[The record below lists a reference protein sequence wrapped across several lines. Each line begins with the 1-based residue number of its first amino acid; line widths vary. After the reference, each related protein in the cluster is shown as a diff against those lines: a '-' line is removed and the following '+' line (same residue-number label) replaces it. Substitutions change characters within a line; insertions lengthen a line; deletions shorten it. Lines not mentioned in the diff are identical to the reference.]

1 MAALDRGPYLRGRS
15 AHNHSCVKACGEC
28 RVACEMRARCVRDTR
43 RTSTPHG
50 AMQRPPGAVDGET
63 ASAMLRERRDA
74 TIRARVLANPTLRAH
89 QQHLESVG
97 VVDSVTKAVPK
108 AASTASPVSRRPRKR
123 STLQP
128 APTAAPKPADPH
140 AKHVMPPVKP
150 PVEMVPQTR

>member
-1 MAALDRGPYLRGRS
+1 
-15 AHNHSCVKACGEC
+15 
-28 RVACEMRARCVRDTR
+28 
-43 RTSTPHG
+43 
-50 AMQRPPGAVDGET
+50 MQRPPGAVDGET
-63 ASAMLRERRDA
+63 ASAMLREMHDAMMRDA

-150 PVEMVPQTR
+150 PVEMVPQTRLRR

>member
-1 MAALDRGPYLRGRS
+1 MPR
-15 AHNHSCVKACGEC
+15 
-28 RVACEMRARCVRDTR
+28 RVRDACEIHVARAR

-50 AMQRPPGAVDGET
+50 AMQRPPGAVDGDT
-63 ASAMLRERRDA
+63 ASAMLREMHDAMMRDA

-108 AASTASPVSRRPRKR
+108 AAPKAASTASPVSRRPRKR
-123 STLQP
+123 STPQP